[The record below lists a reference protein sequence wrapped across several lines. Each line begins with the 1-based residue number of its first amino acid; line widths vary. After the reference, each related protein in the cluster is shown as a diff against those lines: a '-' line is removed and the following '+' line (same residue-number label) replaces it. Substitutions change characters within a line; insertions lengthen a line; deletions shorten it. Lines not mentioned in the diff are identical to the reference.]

1 MPDEKCIVDPERDC
15 IGKAAAAKLEARID
29 ALERWQEDSK
39 KFHNS
44 FYDWQREQ
52 IVRDAKLDEKLNNM
66 DSNIEKLLRKQEA
79 ADAKPGKFLDTLKS
93 NAAWA
98 IIAAVLGF
106 VLGQIGF

>member
-52 IVRDAKLDEKLNNM
+52 IARDAKLDEKLNNM

-79 ADAKPGKFLDTLKS
+79 TDAKPGKFLDALKS

>member
-52 IVRDAKLDEKLNNM
+52 IARDAKLDEKLNNM
-66 DSNIEKLLRKQEA
+66 DSNIEKLLRKQETT
-79 ADAKPGKFLDTLKS
+79 DAKPGKFLDALKS

>member
-1 MPDEKCIVDPERDC
+1 MPDEKCIVDPQRDC
-15 IGKAAAAKLEARID
+15 IGKAAAAKLEARIN

-52 IVRDAKLDEKLNNM
+52 IARDAKLDEKLNNM
-66 DSNIEKLLRKQEA
+66 DKNIEKLLGKQEA
-79 ADAKPGKFLDTLKS
+79 SDAKPGKFLDTLKS
-93 NAAWA
+93 NAVWA
-98 IIAAVLGF
+98 ILAAIIGF

>member
-1 MPDEKCIVDPERDC
+1 MPDEKCIVDPQRDC
-15 IGKAAAAKLEARID
+15 IGKAAAAKLEARIN

-52 IVRDAKLDEKLNNM
+52 IARDSKLDEKLNNM
-66 DSNIEKLLRKQEA
+66 DKNIEKLLGKQEA

>member
-1 MPDEKCIVDPERDC
+1 MPDEKCIVDPQRDC

-52 IVRDAKLDEKLNNM
+52 IARDAKLDEKLNNM
-66 DSNIEKLLRKQEA
+66 DKNIEKLLGKQEA
-79 ADAKPGKFLDTLKS
+79 SDAKPGNFLETLKS
-93 NAAWA
+93 NAVWA
-98 IIAAVLGF
+98 ILAAIIGF
-106 VLGQIGF
+106 VLGQIGL